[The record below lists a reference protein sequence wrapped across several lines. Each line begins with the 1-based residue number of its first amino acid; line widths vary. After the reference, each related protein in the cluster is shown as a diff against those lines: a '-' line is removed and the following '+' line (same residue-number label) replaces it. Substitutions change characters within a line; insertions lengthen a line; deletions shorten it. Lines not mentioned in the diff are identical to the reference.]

1 MNVQFFF
8 SSIFLNHSKVLAEF
22 FHWLTHN
29 SLIKCWFI
37 FSEIDLLIL
46 PSSLLEGFIKRQ
58 GKLDWKLSL
67 WSFKVVKA
75 GVLVRDSILSP
86 SWVFFAMF
94 FASILI
100 AFSERSVDFLL
111 YYLIIYYLVIL
122 SFNSLLFLAELLY
135 KYYCFYFQI

>member
-8 SSIFLNHSKVLAEF
+8 SSIFLNHSKALVEF

-37 FSEIDLLIL
+37 FFKIDLLIL

-100 AFSERSVDFLL
+100 AFSERSVDFLSDF
-111 YYLIIYYLVIL
+111 VIL

-135 KYYCFYFQI
+135 KYYWFYFQI